1 MKRIDGTTQEGR
13 RQLTAL
19 LCRSQLDH
27 DRERRAVGR
36 ILRDVRARGDAAL
49 RKYTARFDGVS
60 LPAAQIEV
68 ARDEME
74 RGFEAVPSRLRQ
86 VMERAA
92 ANIRAFHALQ
102 ARPPVWDEQP
112 GRTLGQRVLPLSR
125 VGVYAPGGRALYPS
139 SVLMD
144 AIPARVA
151 GVDEIILCTPP
162 RPGGAVDPLVLAA
175 ARIAGVDRIFRA
187 GGAQA
192 VAAMAWGTQTI
203 PRVDKIVGPGN
214 IYVAL
219 AKREVFGF
227 VGVDMVA
234 GPSEVLV
241 IADRS
246 ANPRWVAADLL
257 SQAEHDP
264 MAASVLVTDSAAAL
278 EAVSQE
284 IGKQAASLPR
294 AAVVRRSLDRFG
306 ALVLVDSLEAA
317 VEVANAVAPEHLE
330 LAVADPGALL
340 GGIRNA
346 GAVFLGHYSPE
357 PLGDYFA
364 GPNHVLPTSGT
375 ARFCSPLS
383 VDDFVKRS
391 SVVGYSEEALRAVY
405 RDVADFA
412 RAEGLEAHARSAA
425 IRFEEEEP

>member
-1 MKRIDGTTQEGR
+1 
-13 RQLTAL
+13 
-19 LCRSQLDH
+19 
-27 DRERRAVGR
+27 
-36 ILRDVRARGDAAL
+36 VRARGDAAL
-49 RKYTARFDGVS
+49 IEYTTCFDGVS
-60 LPAAQIEV
+60 LTAAQIKVAQDEV
-68 ARDEME
+68 D
-74 RGFEAVPSRLRQ
+74 RGFEAVPIRLRQ

-102 ARPPVWDEQP
+102 ARPPVWDERP
-112 GRTLGQRVLPLSR
+112 GRTLGQRVLPLAR

-144 AIPARVA
+144 VIPARVA

-162 RPGGAVDPLVLAA
+162 RPDGSVVPLVLGA
-175 ARIAGVDRIFRA
+175 ARIAGADRIFRV
-187 GGAQA
+187 GGGQA

-214 IYVAL
+214 IYVSL

-227 VGVDMVA
+227 VGIDMVA

-264 MAASVLVTDSAAAL
+264 MAASVLVTDSAATL
-278 EAVSQE
+278 EAVSRE
-284 IGKQAASLPR
+284 IEIQAATLPR
-294 AAVVRRSLDRFG
+294 GAVVRRSLDSFG

-317 VEVANAVAPEHLE
+317 AEVANAVAPEHLE
-330 LAVADPGALL
+330 LAVSDPGALL
-340 GGIRNA
+340 DGIRNA
-346 GAVFLGHYSPE
+346 GAVFLGQYSPE

-383 VDDFVKRS
+383 VDDFVRRS
-391 SVVGYSEEALRAVY
+391 SVIGYSEEALRAVY

-425 IRFEEEEP
+425 IRFEEEGP